1 MILKLLNYIN
11 KSKIPIFFSTP
22 LPYAIG
28 TASFQI
34 LYSYILAIKKKKNLI
49 IIFPKIFQNSLKY
62 KLCNHELFTKIKI
75 NNKNF
80 FFTKFIGIPNK
91 ISQTVNNFN
100 RFSNFF

>member
-34 LYSYILAIKKKKNLI
+34 LYSYILSVKKKNLV
-49 IIFPKIFQNSLKY
+49 IIFPKIFK
-62 KLCNHELFTKIKI
+62 
-75 NNKNF
+75 
-80 FFTKFIGIPNK
+80 KFIK
-91 ISQTVNNFN
+91 L
-100 RFSNFF
+100 